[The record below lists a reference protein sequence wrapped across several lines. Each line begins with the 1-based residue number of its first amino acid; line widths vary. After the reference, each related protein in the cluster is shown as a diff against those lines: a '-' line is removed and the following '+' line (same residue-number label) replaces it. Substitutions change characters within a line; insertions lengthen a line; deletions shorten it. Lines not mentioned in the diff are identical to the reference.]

1 MRGALLA
8 MLALGAC
15 ARGGSVSDD
24 DGAASGTDAAV
35 ADASADAPLPDAPPA
50 PADACVPMTTQL
62 LANPA
67 LDLTPMGTNWEQQ
80 RIDSG
85 YPLIT
90 GQDGSGVP
98 GEHSPPYKAWLGGFN
113 GTNVT
118 DVLHQ
123 DVAIPAKTSR
133 LVLTGFYQVRTNET
147 SSNTAYDTASVAL
160 TQTTNNTPI
169 ETVLAVSNL
178 TPRTEWTAFA
188 HTFTQN
194 VSGQTVRLRFTSSS
208 DASRSTS
215 FFFDTLVLAA
225 THGCP

>member
-24 DGAASGTDAAV
+24 EGPASGADAAV
-35 ADASADAPLPDAPPA
+35 ADASPDASLPDAPPAA
-50 PADACVPMTTQL
+50 PADACVPMTTQI

-67 LDLTPMGTNWEQQ
+67 LDLTPMGMGWVQQ
-80 RIDSG
+80 LISSSD
-85 YPLIT
+85 PLIT
-90 GQDGSGVP
+90 AQDGVT
-98 GEHSPPYKAWLGGFN
+98 EHSPPYKAWLGGFN
-113 GTNVT
+113 AGSGNTVT

-123 DVAIPAKTSR
+123 DVAIPAMTSQ
-133 LVLTGFYQVRTNET
+133 LVLTGFYQVRTEESGST
-147 SSNTAYDTASVAL
+147 VYDTGSVAL
-160 TQTTNNTPI
+160 IQTSGTPI
-169 ETVLAVSNL
+169 ETVLSLSNA
-178 TPRTEWTAFA
+178 TPKTSWTAFA

-208 DASRSTS
+208 DASRRTH
-215 FFFDTLVLAA
+215 FFFDTLALTA

>member
-24 DGAASGTDAAV
+24 EGPASGADAAV
-35 ADASADAPLPDAPPA
+35 ADASPDAPLPDSPP
-50 PADACVPMTTQL
+50 PPSDACVPMTTQV

-67 LDLTPMGTNWEQQ
+67 LDLTPMGTNWAQQ
-80 RIDSG
+80 LIDSNA
-85 YPLIT
+85 PLIT
-90 GQDGSGVP
+90 SQDGVT
-98 GEHSPPYKAWLGGFN
+98 EHSPPYKAWLGGFN
-113 GTNVT
+113 GNGVT

-123 DVAIPAKTSR
+123 DVAIPAMTSQ
-133 LVLTGFYQVRTNET
+133 LVLTGFYQVRTEESGST
-147 SSNTAYDTASVAL
+147 VYDTGSVAL
-160 TQTTNNTPI
+160 TQTSGTPI
-169 ETVLAVSNL
+169 ETVLAVSNA
-178 TPRTEWTAFA
+178 TPKSTWTAFA

-208 DASRSTS
+208 DTSRRTH
-215 FFFDTLVLAA
+215 FFFDTLALTA